1 MTDTEYRTEFTLW
14 CIMSAPLLVNTDV
27 RNMTDIMKKVLLN
40 KDLIKINQD
49 TTSTGGKRISFDK
62 SCGEVSGFKHVAT
75 LQFRVIGCLPNL
87 GKKYN

>member
-49 TTSTGGKRISFDK
+49 TTSIGGKRISFDK
-62 SCGEVSGFKHVAT
+62 SCGEVSGFLICTIFSFMK
-75 LQFRVIGCLPNL
+75 
-87 GKKYN
+87 

>member
-14 CIMSAPLLVNTDV
+14 CIMSAPLLVVTDV
-27 RNMTDIMKKVLLN
+27 KNMTDIMKKVLLN

-62 SCGEVSGFKHVAT
+62 SCGEVSGFLLYTIFSFMK
-75 LQFRVIGCLPNL
+75 
-87 GKKYN
+87 